1 MNRLGA
7 GVCTLGC
14 WLVFAASGAAQ
25 EASQS
30 NPWNG
35 TWKADLSS
43 MKYDGATFS
52 LITTP
57 AGYTLMREGTPT
69 KVVCD
74 GKPMA
79 PVNGVETACTKT
91 ETGYALENTR
101 DGKPTSHVKVTISPD
116 GTTMTRVANVIPT
129 EGEPYDVTLVS
140 KKVSGG
146 KGEPTVWKE
155 SSFTESQDT
164 GVLSIQV
171 NGDSI
176 DFKETDN
183 DKPITCSLDGTPT
196 KMGTRSMAVKLA
208 DPHTL
213 KVTYSNNGKVQREN
227 SFVLSDDGKSIVET
241 DVTSA
246 PSTSTMTM
254 TLKKS

>member
-1 MNRLGA
+1 MNRYRA
-7 GVCTLGC
+7 GVCALGY
-14 WLVFAASGAAQ
+14 LFVFASTGVAQ
-25 EASQS
+25 EAAQS

-35 TWKADLSS
+35 TWKADVSS
-43 MKYDGATFS
+43 MKYEGATAS
-52 LITTP
+52 ILITPT
-57 AGYTLMREGTPT
+57 GYTLTREGTTT

-91 ETGYALENTR
+91 ATGYALENTR
-101 DGKPTSHVKVTISPD
+101 DGKPSSHVKLTMSPD
-116 GTTMTRVANVIPT
+116 GTTMTRVAEVTPA
-129 EGEPYDVTLVS
+129 GEDPYTVTFVS

-176 DFKETDN
+176 DLKETDN

-196 KMGTRSMAVKLA
+196 KMGTRSMAVTLA

-213 KVTYSNNGKVQREN
+213 QVTYSNNGKVQRKN
-227 SFVLSDDGKSIVET
+227 SFVLSEDGKSIVET

-246 PSTSTMTM
+246 PSTSTMTL
-254 TLKKS
+254 TLRKS